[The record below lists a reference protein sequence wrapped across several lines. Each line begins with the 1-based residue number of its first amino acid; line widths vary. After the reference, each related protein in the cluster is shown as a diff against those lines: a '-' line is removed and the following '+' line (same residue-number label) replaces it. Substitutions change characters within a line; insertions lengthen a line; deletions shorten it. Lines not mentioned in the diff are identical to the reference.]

1 MKLNVS
7 DSQQQQ
13 YLPTQRLGNPD
24 TAAAGDAK
32 NLRENLHD
40 TAKVF
45 AALNKETMYD
55 KLVENFSDSLV
66 EAEELLSAEQIV
78 KAFVEAVQ
86 SQVDYHNLRYQQYHS
101 ILDQFK

>member
-1 MKLNVS
+1 MKLNES
-7 DSQQQQ
+7 DLQQQ
-13 YLPTQRLGNPD
+13 YPATQRLGNPD

-32 NLRENLHD
+32 DLRENLHN
-40 TAKVF
+40 TIKVF
-45 AALNKETMYD
+45 GALNKEAMYNR
-55 KLVENFSDSLV
+55 LVENFSDSLV
-66 EAEELLSAEQIV
+66 EAEELLSSEQIV

>member
-1 MKLNVS
+1 
-7 DSQQQQ
+7 
-13 YLPTQRLGNPD
+13 LGNPD

-32 NLRENLHD
+32 DLRENLHD
-40 TAKVF
+40 TTKVF
-45 AALNKETMYD
+45 GALNKEAMYNR
-55 KLVENFSDSLV
+55 LVENFGDSLV
-66 EAEELLSAEQIV
+66 EAEELLSSEQIV